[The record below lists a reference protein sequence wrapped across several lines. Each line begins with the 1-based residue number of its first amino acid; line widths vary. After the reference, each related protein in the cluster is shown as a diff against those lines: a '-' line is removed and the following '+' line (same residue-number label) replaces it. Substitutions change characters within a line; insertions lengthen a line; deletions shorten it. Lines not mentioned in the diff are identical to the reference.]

1 MFSARNFNR
10 WLLAFGALLA
20 ALWSPA
26 ASAQCTIAAATF
38 AFGTYDVF
46 VATNL
51 DSIGTLTIN
60 CAANA
65 NIRVSMGPSAT
76 SGNITNRQ
84 LRIVSGTDRLS
95 YNIFLDTARAVI
107 FGDGVTGSA
116 GTAFVRRGVP
126 FIPQIFGRIPAGQDV
141 GAGSYTDQ
149 VILTITP

>member
-1 MFSARNFNR
+1 
-10 WLLAFGALLA
+10 
-20 ALWSPA
+20 
-26 ASAQCTIAAATF
+26 
-38 AFGTYDVF
+38 
-46 VATNL
+46 
-51 DSIGTLTIN
+51 
-60 CAANA
+60 
-65 NIRVSMGPSAT
+65 MGPSAT